1 MAGFS
6 FDPEVRAASDG
17 SATNVR
23 WPAIARAA
31 WAVAQRVKGTWR
43 VLMGTV
49 GPHLR
54 QNAAVA
60 EHTAAM
66 QAVTHGIKGPLA
78 IDCNVVLFAARRPV
92 PQRVDYRRK
101 HATWWKQ
108 RLVTYQP
115 TSDIR
120 WMRMSRWHLN
130 RVQRRRSTSG

>member
-1 MAGFS
+1 MLIPA
-6 FDPEVRAASDG
+6 DPEISMNPPQSDTRAFVGDEEVPVEGFTFDSEARAASDG

-31 WAVAQRVKGTWR
+31 WVVTQYVKGTWR

-60 EHTAAM
+60 EHMAAM
-66 QAVTHGIKGPLA
+66 QAVTHGIRGPLA
-78 IDCNVVLFAARRPV
+78 IDCNAVLFTARRPV

-101 HATWWKQ
+101 HGTWWK
-108 RLVTYQP
+108 RLGT
-115 TSDIR
+115 
-120 WMRMSRWHLN
+120 
-130 RVQRRRSTSG
+130 